1 MTQKAEEYLK
11 GWQRC
16 KADFLNFKKE
26 VEEKQKEWQDQG
38 RGEVVSKILPVLDGL
53 DLLTKELKRC
63 LNIKAVPTKSKK
75 FNPEIHE
82 AIAKGNGTG
91 DKIEKV
97 LQKGY
102 FLNKKLLRPARV
114 KLE

>member
-1 MTQKAEEYLK
+1 MTKKAQEYLS

-26 VEEKQKEWQDQG
+26 VEEKQKNWKDEG
-38 RGEVVSKILPVLDGL
+38 RGEVIAKILPILDGL
-53 DLLTKELKRC
+53 ELLTKELKRC
-63 LNIKAVPTKSKK
+63 LNIKAVPTNKN

-82 AIAKGNGTG
+82 AIAGQG

-102 FLNKKLLRPARV
+102 TLNKKLLRPARV

>member
-1 MTQKAEEYLK
+1 MTKKAQEYLA

-26 VEEKQKEWQDQG
+26 VEEKQKTWQDQG
-38 RGEVVSKILPVLDGL
+38 RGEVISKILPILDGL
-53 DLLTKELKRC
+53 ELLTKELKRC
-63 LNIKAVPTKSKK
+63 LNIKAVPTKTKK

-82 AIAKGNGTG
+82 AIAGTG
-91 DKIEKV
+91 EKIEKV

-102 FLNKKLLRPARV
+102 FLNTKLLRPARV
-114 KLE
+114 KLK